1 MLKLFYLNNEQYKI
15 KNQRGAEMVE
25 YAIVL
30 ACVVA
35 VGIFYYAHGSGG
47 TNVHRLPWIMGE
59 VWEKI
64 SNLATS
70 MVN

>member
-1 MLKLFYLNNEQYKI
+1 
-15 KNQRGAEMVE
+15 MVE

-47 TNVHRLPWIMGE
+47 TNVHRLPWFMGNL
-59 VWEKI
+59 WEKI
-64 SNLATS
+64 SEIATS